1 MLLAGQ
7 CRRNLPRFFFPWSN
21 LGSNSEKFEE
31 AGTKGG
37 MRENEHI
44 SLHQDNDLGGEDE
57 IPSVVSQSFHID
69 EGVRDKFLPFSS
81 FSSGEKIN
89 HAVCLDCGSKND
101 CVADACQICG
111 AHSFPLPAPEL
122 TISLF
127 ESLAP
132 LVN

>member
-1 MLLAGQ
+1 MQ
-7 CRRNLPRFFFPWSN
+7 RNFSLFFPLDKPNWSN
-21 LGSNSEKFEE
+21 CEKFEE
-31 AGTKGG
+31 AGKGG

-57 IPSVVSQSFHID
+57 IPSVVSQSYHID

-127 ESLAP
+127 EPLAP